1 MKRDITEIPLNDKES
16 LVITADNSGGIGLK
30 AHDIVQTSYEV
41 VSYYGFRVAVME
53 CMAAGGTPLAVVLHN
68 FSGDDAWQLLVKG
81 IERGLEELGLADIP
95 ITGSTESNFSL
106 VQSAIGIIVM
116 GKKDQLAHETILSVD
131 NMKLA
136 VIGSPLVGNEVLER
150 EHEVLPLSLFQEL
163 CQLQDVVLLP
173 VGSKGILHELR
184 VLLYDKVPI
193 HQVDCDVDLDKSSGP
208 ATCCL
213 VAYDSSLEQHLQ
225 DKCGQL
231 FHRILVK

>member
-1 MKRDITEIPLNDKES
+1 MKRDITEIPLNDKKS
-16 LVITADNSGGIGLK
+16 LVIAADNSGGIGLK
-30 AHDIVQTSYEV
+30 AHDIVQTPYEV

-68 FSGDDAWQLLVKG
+68 FSGDDVWPSLMKG

-116 GKKDQLAHETILSVD
+116 GKKDRLAHDTILSVD

-150 EHEVLPLSLFQEL
+150 EHEVLSLSLFQEL

-184 VLLYDKVPI
+184 VLLNYEFPI
-193 HQVDCDVDLDKSSGP
+193 HQINCDVDLDKSSGP

-213 VAYDSSLEQHLQ
+213 VAYDSSLDQLLQ

-231 FHRILVK
+231 FHQILVK